1 MSYLSDHMSQR
12 RLASDA
18 GPGLAAMTMADLG
31 RGDRARVV
39 GYGNDVAASTARR
52 LVDLGI
58 VPGVEVVMVRRAP
71 LHDPVI
77 FRVADYEIALRR
89 AESRAIHVELV
100 T

>member
-1 MSYLSDHMSQR
+1 MSYVSDRMSR
-12 RLASDA
+12 RAHASNLRPA
-18 GPGLAAMTMADLG
+18 CTSVTMADLRPG
-31 RGDRARVV
+31 QRAHVV
-39 GYGNDVAASTARR
+39 SYGTGVAASTTRR